1 MVVDAQGRLVP
12 VDENFLS
19 ANTPPEDACIR
30 IPGTATACGLS
41 VLQLTESGKTRI
53 TKILE
58 LPAIRENI
66 LRVLSVAKHSLYTLT
81 QFI

>member
-1 MVVDAQGRLVP
+1 MVVDAHGRLVP
-12 VDENFLS
+12 VDEN
-19 ANTPPEDACIR
+19 R
-30 IPGTATACGLS
+30 IPGAATECGLP